1 MLVRR
6 EEIYKVSKNL
16 GYCAVRSS
24 STAMCLSLHDVHVKN
39 LWEKKSF
46 YFQFG
51 PNCIFYSS
59 QICCCKDKLGKMHLC
74 AAFKGVTDYN
84 PSCDFFHQN

>member
-6 EEIYKVSKNL
+6 QEIYKVSKNL
-16 GYCAVRSS
+16 GYCAVRSAT
-24 STAMCLSLHDVHVKN
+24 TAMCLSLHDVHVKN
-39 LWEKKSF
+39 LWKKNHF
-46 YFQFG
+46 
-51 PNCIFYSS
+51 IFSLVRIASS
-59 QICCCKDKLGKMHLC
+59 IRVKYVAVETRKMHLC